1 MDDITTR
8 KMGSFFFFN
17 PSIELKSISSEKQNK
32 LTPQPTLSH
41 SNSMKTEV
49 WSQHFPNKPISLNSR
64 HILNGLEATSGP
76 HNYPSK
82 LEPLPSSPSWLLLLI
97 MFSKEAGT
105 NCGKKGPQRSHLVK
119 PSRNQLD
126 NSIIRNNTSSHPNEA
141 NSFLEVPRNKKYH
154 PTPEWVKSLDS
165 RSFTFHK

>member
-1 MDDITTR
+1 MDDITR
-8 KMGSFFFFN
+8 KVGSFFFIS
-17 PSIELKSISSEKQNK
+17 SIELKPILSEKKKNK

-49 WSQHFPNKPISLNSR
+49 WSQHFQNTSNRLNSR

-76 HNYPSK
+76 HSYLSK
-82 LEPLPSSPSWLLLLI
+82 LEPLPSCPRLLLLLI

-119 PSRNQLD
+119 PSRNHLD
-126 NSIIRNNTSSHPNEA
+126 NSIIRNNTSSHQNEA
-141 NSFLEVPRNKKYH
+141 NSFLEVPRNKKHH
-154 PTPEWVKSLDS
+154 PTPE
-165 RSFTFHK
+165 

>member
-1 MDDITTR
+1 MISQE
-8 KMGSFFFFN
+8 KWVLFFIS
-17 PSIELKSISSEKQNK
+17 SIELKSISSEKQNK
-32 LTPQPTLSH
+32 LTPLPTLSH
-41 SNSMKTEV
+41 SNSMKTDV
-49 WSQHFPNKPISLNSR
+49 WSQHFRNKPNSLNSR

-82 LEPLPSSPSWLLLLI
+82 LEPLPSSPSWVLLLI

-119 PSRNQLD
+119 PSRNHLD
-126 NSIIRNNTSSHPNEA
+126 DSIIRNNTSSHPNEA
-141 NSFLEVPRNKKYH
+141 NSFLEVPRNKIYH